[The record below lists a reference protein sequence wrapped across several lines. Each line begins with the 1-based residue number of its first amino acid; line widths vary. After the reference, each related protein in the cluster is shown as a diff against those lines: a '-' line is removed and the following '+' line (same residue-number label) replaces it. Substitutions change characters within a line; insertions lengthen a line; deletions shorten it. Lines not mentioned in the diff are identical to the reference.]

1 MPELC
6 TTDKERRLERKK
18 FLLRLPSDLWDDI
31 QRLAAADLRSVNSE
45 IEVLLKEALRRR
57 GVKNSGDKEGES
69 DSG

>member
-1 MPELC
+1 M
-6 TTDKERRLERKK
+6 ERKK

-57 GVKNSGDKEGES
+57 GVKNSGDKEGDS